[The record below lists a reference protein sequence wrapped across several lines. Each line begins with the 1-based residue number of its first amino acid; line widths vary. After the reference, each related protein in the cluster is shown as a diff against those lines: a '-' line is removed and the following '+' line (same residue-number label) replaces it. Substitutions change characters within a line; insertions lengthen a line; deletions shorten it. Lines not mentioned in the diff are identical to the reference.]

1 MSKYF
6 EPDTTFGKDAEC
18 AVCYCLWTDPMEVNK
33 CQHIFCRAC
42 VEGLETCPVCCGP
55 VDRLNTPGKFILRL
69 LDRTQ
74 GKCSACEWKGTY
86 KDFTEKHT
94 KCLKAGEAASTGGES
109 SPTTPEVVSMQDY
122 YLEPVVPAAAGASP
136 TPAPT
141 AAGAASN
148 FGSGPVRAPAQPA
161 TVMLTES
168 PSNRSFTH
176 VSNGARMASAEPTH
190 AQRTRWRQ
198 SLSATARDYGMA
210 EEEFKALVQRFPDFA
225 SMAADGSGGLEL
237 RWRDACRL
245 LRFFNYPNHP
255 DDVKNLFEMAGR
267 SPSTGSIPFNTLCL
281 WLMMNRRNP
290 TQWYHM
296 TDAPYRQILQVSQ
309 LLDVEAT
316 GLFTLDQCRILA
328 EQYFER
334 DVEDHEWQQVEP
346 LLRSKDAGI
355 RQSFMPSSRQ
365 RYDEADATALATVK
379 LPLHDALCSFARHV
393 DTLKNAERQSRVQRS
408 QADYIRRIK
417 RIVGYYEPD
426 ALPRLDSTL
435 QKFSGEEESLLMT
448 LTAMYGPEPS

>member
-1 MSKYF
+1 MSRYF

-18 AVCYCLWTDPMEVNK
+18 AVCCCLWTDPVEVSN
-33 CQHIFCRAC
+33 CQHIFCRQC
-42 VEGLETCPVCCGP
+42 VERLGTCPVCCGP

-74 GKCSACEWKGTY
+74 GKCSACAWKGTY
-86 KDFTEKHT
+86 KDFTEKHK
-94 KCLKAGEAASTGGES
+94 KCLQAGEPVATSEDV

-122 YLEPVVPAAAGASP
+122 YLEGSSGAAPTPAAPPARPAAA
-136 TPAPT
+136 
-141 AAGAASN
+141 
-148 FGSGPVRAPAQPA
+148 PVQPA
-161 TVMLTES
+161 TRSSGHLVPVMVANNPVNSSL
-168 PSNRSFTH
+168 PH
-176 VSNGARMASAEPTH
+176 VSNAARVARAEPMH
-190 AQRTRWRQ
+190 AQRARWQ
-198 SLSATARDYGMA
+198 QKLTSTARDFGIA
-210 EEEFKALVQRFPDFA
+210 ENELKDLVCRFPDFA
-225 SMAADGSGGLEL
+225 SFEADGSNEPEL

-255 DDVKNLFEMAGR
+255 DDVKNLFEIAGR
-267 SPSTGSIPFNTLCL
+267 SPNTESIPFNTLCL
-281 WLMMNRRNP
+281 WLTMNRRNP

-296 TDAPYRQILQVSQ
+296 TDAPYRQILQVAQ

-334 DVEDHEWQQVEP
+334 DVEDNEWRQIEP

-355 RQSFMPSSRQ
+355 RQSFMPSSRNRPDLSESFGQ
-365 RYDEADATALATVK
+365 PTVK

-393 DTLKNAERQSRVQRS
+393 DDLKNLERQSKVQRQ
-408 QADYIRRIK
+408 QADFIRRIK

-426 ALPRLDSTL
+426 ALPRLESTL
-435 QKFSGEEESLLMT
+435 QQFSGEEESLLMT
-448 LTAMYGPEPS
+448 LTAMYGPEPA

>member
-18 AVCYCLWTDPMEVNK
+18 AVCCCLWTDPVEVNK
-33 CQHIFCRAC
+33 CQHIFCRQC
-42 VEGLETCPVCCGP
+42 VEGLDTCPVCCGP
-55 VDRLNTPGKFILRL
+55 VDRVNTPGKFILRL

-94 KCLKAGEAASTGGES
+94 RCLKAGEVATASEDT

-122 YLEPVVPAAAGASP
+122 YLEASGPAAAASP
-136 TPAPT
+136 TPARPAAAPT
-141 AAGAASN
+141 FANGGGRTAVS
-148 FGSGPVRAPAQPA
+148 PAPD
-161 TVMLTES
+161 S

-176 VSNGARMASAEPTH
+176 VSNGARVTTAEPTH
-190 AQRTRWRQ
+190 AQRTHWRQ
-198 SLSATARDYGMA
+198 SLTSTSRDFGMA
-210 EEEFKALVQRFPDFA
+210 EHEFRALVQRFPDFA
-225 SMAADGSGGLEL
+225 SVASDSSGNLEL

-255 DDVKNLFEMAGR
+255 DDVKNLFEMASR
-267 SPSTGSIPFNTLCL
+267 APSTGSIPFNTLCL

-296 TDAPYRQILQVSQ
+296 TDAPYRQILQVAQ

-334 DVEDHEWQQVEP
+334 DVEDNEWRQIEP

-365 RYDEADATALATVK
+365 RTDPTESMALAMVK

-393 DTLKNAERQSRVQRS
+393 DELKNAERQSKVQRS

-448 LTAMYGPEPS
+448 LTAMYGPEPA